1 MNEWQMQP
9 LRTNPS
15 GRGAKVTMLSVLFC
29 LATLPGAGV
38 RGRTGGL
45 TKGVAALGS
54 GGGR

>member
-9 LRTNPS
+9 LRTSPS
-15 GRGAKVTMLSVLFC
+15 ERGAKVTMLSVLFC

-54 GGGR
+54 GSGR

>member
-9 LRTNPS
+9 LRIHPS
-15 GRGAKVTMLSVLFC
+15 EGLKLPCVVFLFY

-38 RGRTGGL
+38 RGRTR
-45 TKGVAALGS
+45 KGRTEGMAALGS

>member
-1 MNEWQMQP
+1 MQP

-15 GRGAKVTMLSVLFC
+15 ERGAKVTMFSVVFY
-29 LATLPGAGV
+29 LATLPGADV

-54 GGGR
+54 GGGH